1 MKSTVFF
8 GINLIIFLDFLSYYY
23 YNWKLIMMNL
33 LSAKQQSINNNMLQ
47 TSLERDLQY
56 ALGKKPSLDGLST
69 IQNTPVDGPFLG
81 VNNLKLGKDDI
92 KVENIVKQNGLVD
105 GQIAN
110 LKNEVLN
117 SNNVANVVEMN
128 YQNNNGVENGYI
140 RRAQVNSLPNNS
152 VNNNGNM
159 VKVQEEVVNIPTK
172 ETVVN
177 SFIIDLDAD
186 NDISLT
192 PSATW
197 ELNTPSHSR
206 DNNKKNNLEVNNSG
220 EEIYHG
226 VKSVEPRNNN
236 RFKEGDS
243 WERSFGEMLG
253 KFRTNKI
260 ILVLFLVVIL
270 VVIFLM
276 KGRK

>member
-1 MKSTVFF
+1 
-8 GINLIIFLDFLSYYY
+8 
-23 YNWKLIMMNL
+23 MMNL

-152 VNNNGNM
+152 LNNRENM

-172 ETVVN
+172 ESVVN

-197 ELNTPSHSR
+197 ELNTPADSR
-206 DNNKKNNLEVNNSG
+206 DKNNDNLEVNNSG

-236 RFKEGDS
+236 RFKDDNS
-243 WERSFGEMLG
+243 WERSFREMLG

-260 ILVLFLVVIL
+260 ILVLFLVIIL

-276 KGRK
+276 KRRR

>member
-128 YQNNNGVENGYI
+128 YQNNN
-140 RRAQVNSLPNNS
+140 
-152 VNNNGNM
+152 
-159 VKVQEEVVNIPTK
+159 
-172 ETVVN
+172 
-177 SFIIDLDAD
+177 
-186 NDISLT
+186 
-192 PSATW
+192 
-197 ELNTPSHSR
+197 
-206 DNNKKNNLEVNNSG
+206 
-220 EEIYHG
+220 
-226 VKSVEPRNNN
+226 
-236 RFKEGDS
+236 
-243 WERSFGEMLG
+243 
-253 KFRTNKI
+253 
-260 ILVLFLVVIL
+260 
-270 VVIFLM
+270 
-276 KGRK
+276 